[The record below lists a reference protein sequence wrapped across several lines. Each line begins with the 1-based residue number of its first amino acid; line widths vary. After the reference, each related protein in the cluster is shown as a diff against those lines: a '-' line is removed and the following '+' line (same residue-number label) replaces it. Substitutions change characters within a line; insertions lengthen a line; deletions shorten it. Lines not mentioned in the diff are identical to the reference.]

1 MTKSQ
6 EEIDKLLDK
15 KIASAEKEIDKM
27 FAERLKEILFQL
39 SKMYTRYGD
48 KGNLTFTDLNRYGR
62 FQKEMKA
69 ISEEIGGD
77 FKRLEKDIQS
87 LMETQ
92 YIENFL
98 RTAFL
103 LEFASQTEMGFGV
116 PSIPSVKAAILN
128 PIDLLKLPELMD
140 FNRKEVTRRIRLDI
154 SSGLMAGEGYT
165 EIAERLEKS
174 LGFGSVK
181 AKRVAR
187 TEAGRAQSL
196 GRLDSFKQGS
206 EYSKIDK
213 VWLATLD
220 ERTRHSHRKLDGKSA
235 DKDGYFHYNGHK
247 ALAPR
252 LFMVASLDINCR
264 CSFIGKVNG
273 MLPELRRSRNE
284 EEPDYQKKLAERI
297 EKYMGDGLT
306 HSKAEKKAKQEIK
319 PPSLVIPYQTYEE
332 WYKKKKKK

>member
-1 MTKSQ
+1 MTRSQ
-6 EEIDKLLDK
+6 EEIDKFLDK

-27 FAERLKEILFQL
+27 FANRLKEILFQL
-39 SKMYTRYGD
+39 SKMYTKYGD
-48 KGNLTFTDLNRYGR
+48 KGTLSYTDLNKYGR

-69 ISEEIGGD
+69 MSEAIGGD
-77 FKRLEKDIQS
+77 FKQLEKDIQG

-103 LEFASQTEMGFGV
+103 LEFASQVEMGFNV
-116 PSIPSVKAAILN
+116 PSITAVKEAIMN
-128 PIDLLKLPELMD
+128 PIDLLKLPALME
-140 FNRKEVTRRIRLDI
+140 FNRKEVTRRIRIDI
-154 SSGLMAGEGYT
+154 STGLMAGEGYA
-165 EIAERLEKS
+165 EIAERIEKS

-181 AKRVAR
+181 ARRVAR
-187 TEAGRAQSL
+187 TEGGRAQSL
-196 GRLDSFKQGS
+196 GRLDSFNQGS
-206 EYSKIDK
+206 EYAKIDK

-264 CSFIGKVNG
+264 CSFMGKVNG
-273 MLPELRRSRNE
+273 KLPELRR
-284 EEPDYQKKLAERI
+284 ERL
-297 EKYMGDGLT
+297 ESGK
-306 HSKAEKKAKQEIK
+306 SA
-319 PPSLVIPYQTYEE
+319 VIPFQTYDE
-332 WYKKKKKK
+332 WYKKKNKKE